1 MPRSINF
8 TSGPECAQNNP
19 YFTVRTIV
27 PERYFYEYLEEL
39 ILGEFGILPEKGKG
53 YNLSFQD
60 FPQLADLF
68 NVAGII
74 GDITLT
80 FTEDFVIL
88 DVFSTNMVRYAN
100 SYCAEYVARVEA
112 DGGEVID
119 PSGVCAA
126 LGYLQPAGV
135 VFTRLNYSDSLS
147 VTDNFMINTGRG
159 WNQSL
164 VDVLSLNEIINVN
177 GVSKNRNQAFMD
189 SVGVADLATQTPAY
203 KNKLYLEDNL
213 SLTDLFNVYRQTNTL
228 LSLFDSVTLI
238 DSQDRQ
244 VTFTGKYNLSMMD
257 AVLAAEQFT
266 TDTNQT
272 QNINFIE
279 ELGVVDLVAVNRSA
293 GRTQFFMD
301 SVGLGETFSSTGIDK
316 TNLTFLD
323 FVATLDQLG
332 LARTATR
339 NLIFNDSI
347 ALGDQEAEYVQRY
360 SGSACEIYV
369 DRVESDGGE
378 VIDAIGVCQALTYF
392 NSTPTTGY
400 KLNFTES
407 LSIMTFEAIVSGVR
421 KTYTFA
427 FIDSVDTEDEFTDRR
442 SRNIFLNFT
451 EILDLA
457 ASN

>member
-39 ILGEFGILPEKGKG
+39 ILGEFGILPEKSKG

-60 FPQLADLF
+60 YPQLADLF
-68 NVAGII
+68 NVVGVN

-80 FTEDFVIL
+80 FTDNIVI
-88 DVFSTNMVRYAN
+88 F
-100 SYCAEYVARVEA
+100 
-112 DGGEVID
+112 
-119 PSGVCAA
+119 
-126 LGYLQPAGV
+126 
-135 VFTRLNYSDSLS
+135 
-147 VTDNFMINTGRG
+147 
-159 WNQSL
+159 
-164 VDVLSLNEIINVN
+164 
-177 GVSKNRNQAFMD
+177 
-189 SVGVADLATQTPAY
+189 
-203 KNKLYLEDNL
+203 
-213 SLTDLFNVYRQTNTL
+213 DLFEDGVK
-228 LSLFDSVTLI
+228 DVTTI
-238 DSQDRQ
+238 S
-244 VTFTGKYNLSMMD
+244 
-257 AVLAAEQFT
+257 
-266 TDTNQT
+266 
-272 QNINFIE
+272 
-279 ELGVVDLVAVNRSA
+279 
-293 GRTQFFMD
+293 
-301 SVGLGETFSSTGIDK
+301 
-316 TNLTFLD
+316 FLD
-323 FVATLDQLG
+323 FVSTVDQFVFSLKNNTTISFLDFVSTLDQLG
-332 LARTATR
+332 LAGTATR

-347 ALGDQEAEYVQRY
+347 ALGDQKAEYVQRY

-378 VIDAIGVCQALTYF
+378 VIDVTGVCQALTYF

-421 KTYTFA
+421 KTYNFA